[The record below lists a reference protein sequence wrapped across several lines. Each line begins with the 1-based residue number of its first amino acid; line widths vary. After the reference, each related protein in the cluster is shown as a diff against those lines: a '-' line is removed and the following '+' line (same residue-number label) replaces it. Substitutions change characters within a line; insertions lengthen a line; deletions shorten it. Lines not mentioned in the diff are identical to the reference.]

1 MATKNGRTSR
11 TPRPEKDELA
21 VALRKFIRIKGAD
34 YLDDP
39 NVSSVG
45 VGYKHV
51 DGKPTGELAVQF
63 TVNEKVSEPE
73 ALEALG
79 TSPLPE
85 SITVNGVEVPT
96 DVIERSYEP
105 AFRRVPETATP
116 PRKTRLD
123 PIVPGVSVGHT
134 SVSAGTIG
142 CIVYDVDHHPPRTC
156 SAIGTCCTTRRVG
169 GVTRSSCPV
178 RTTTIASTTTG

>member
-1 MATKNGRTSR
+1 MPAKNRGNGR
-11 TPRPEKDELA
+11 TPRPRKDDLA
-21 VALRKFIRIKGAD
+21 IALRKFIRTKGAD

-51 DGKPTGELAVQF
+51 DGQPTGELAVQF

-105 AFRRVPETATP
+105 AFHRVPEAATP

-123 PIVPGVSVGHT
+123 PIV
-134 SVSAGTIG
+134 
-142 CIVYDVDHHPPRTC
+142 
-156 SAIGTCCTTRRVG
+156 RV
-169 GVTRSSCPV
+169 
-178 RTTTIASTTTG
+178 